1 MEIEAETVQPK
12 IHAALHRI
20 LTGLAQYQFISRSF
34 LLTSS
39 DKQTAYRALQKGMAQ
54 GFIKEYTLAN
64 KIGGRIF
71 RSGYYGI
78 TGLGLQYLLDH
89 DDMISFGLRGD
100 RDELQARIAE
110 SGRAPSLQSEKMARY
125 LSISGTAFLA
135 SLMGASTSPI
145 FPPSGQKKSE
155 QTATDCS
162 DPDDVESLPEEMNK
176 AGFSDDS
183 TRISGN
189 NGFVFLNAYEIKRL
203 LAGNVGQYSG
213 YHAGR
218 FTGILES
225 ETKSVLVYTGS
236 KGGMSWS
243 KVATKP
249 EFKAHHVY
257 SAKYSA
263 YKNLPGGENHGIMF
277 VQNARSFANL
287 YLDVAHKRK
296 EDMFADQFNSFVIF
310 PVDSYGVINALEY
323 IEIDLADYERQ
334 FAEAAIQSG
343 IYKANT
349 SGHTTLFPLKNL
361 NGIPMTIGVF
371 IEGVKLNRLRTIY
384 EKTAAAYGV
393 ICYQWQIDFY
403 QRVIPEAIFMTIN

>member
-1 MEIEAETVQPK
+1 MEIESETVQPK

-20 LTGLAQYQFISRSF
+20 LSGLARYQFISRSF

-39 DKQTAYRALQKGMAQ
+39 DKQTAYRALQKGLSQ
-54 GFIKEYTLAN
+54 ELIKEFTLVQ
-64 KIGGRIF
+64 KVGGRTF

-78 TGLGLQYLLDH
+78 TGQGLQYLLEN
-89 DDMISFGLRGD
+89 DDMISSGLWGNG
-100 RDELQARIAE
+100 DELQARIAE

-145 FPPSGQKKSE
+145 FPPSGQKKSG
-155 QTATDCS
+155 QTTADGS
-162 DPDDVESLPEEMNK
+162 EADDEESLPEEMIQAERPENN
-176 AGFSDDS
+176 

-189 NGFVFLNAYEIKRL
+189 SGFDFLNAYEIKRL
-203 LAGNVGQYSG
+203 LAEKVGQYSG

-225 ETKSVLVYTGS
+225 EAKSVLTYTGS

-243 KVATKP
+243 RVATKP

-263 YKNLPGGENHGIMF
+263 HKNLPGGENHGIMF

-296 EDMFADQFNSFVIF
+296 EDMFADQFNSFVVF

-323 IEIDLADYERQ
+323 MEIDLADYERQ

-343 IYKANT
+343 IYEANT
-349 SGHTTLFPLKNL
+349 SGYTSLFPLKTI
-361 NGIPMTIGVF
+361 NGVPMTIGVF
-371 IEGVKLNRLRTIY
+371 IEGVKLNRLRTIF
-384 EKTAAAYGV
+384 EKTGAAYGV
-393 ICYQWQIDFY
+393 ICYQWQIDYY